1 MEQGFKNIIELVDT
15 LKTEVN
21 QIENTAQTKPFV
33 KWVGG
38 KRSIVNELLQRIPK
52 QIKNYYE
59 PFVGGGALFFEI
71 YNMADF
77 SYLSDLNSDLVI
89 TYNIIKKDP
98 QALIKLLNIHKDN
111 HNEEYYYQIRA
122 MQDLQDPIKNSARF
136 IYLMKTCFN
145 GLYRVNK
152 ENEFNTPIG
161 SYKNPNI
168 CDKTNILAVN
178 KALQYADI
186 KYQDFTKISPNKGDF
201 VYFDPPY
208 HPTTEDSFTKYLSGG
223 FTETDQTRLKDFAL
237 ELTNAG
243 VNVMISNS
251 DAEFIVDIYKKN
263 FNIAKVSAPRVVNC
277 KADKRQPVFETLIT
291 NY

>member
-201 VYFDPPY
+201 IYFDPPY

-223 FTETDQTRLKDFAL
+223 FTEKDQTRLKDFAL

>member
-1 MEQGFKNIIELVDT
+1 
-15 LKTEVN
+15 
-21 QIENTAQTKPFV
+21 
-33 KWVGG
+33 
-38 KRSIVNELLQRIPK
+38 
-52 QIKNYYE
+52 
-59 PFVGGGALFFEI
+59 
-71 YNMADF
+71 
-77 SYLSDLNSDLVI
+77 
-89 TYNIIKKDP
+89 
-98 QALIKLLNIHKDN
+98 
-111 HNEEYYYQIRA
+111 

-223 FTETDQTRLKDFAL
+223 FAETDQTRLKDFAL